1 MKENIYQKQL
11 RTVQTPVNNKSDSNL
26 KFKIL
31 FLFGSVLMLVLIGF
45 GGFLISRYLFQP
57 KTSSPL
63 IFKTIPTLT
72 LIVSPTP
79 THEPEVTLTSKLP
92 VKSISIPKDWK
103 EHAAEDSSFGI
114 RTTLSLPPGFSFSF
128 SGSEFSIKDVKSEEI
143 WDYSTSVFV
152 GCSPECNEENNQ
164 PEDISDS
171 CFNKPRN
178 YYSGESRRLWYKKFL
193 NGDFFCNDSFFG
205 NKTGEIISV
214 DEEFITDNVSY
225 LKVIVESKLSGKEE
239 THYLYVQNNIL
250 HIIKPSSFKANSPD
264 ALLPKYI
271 NIILYSLKS
280 KMLI

>member
-1 MKENIYQKQL
+1 MKENIYQKQSK
-11 RTVQTPVNNKSDSNL
+11 TIQTPVNNKSDSNL

-31 FLFGSVLMLVLIGF
+31 FLFGSFLMLVIIGF

-72 LIVSPTP
+72 LIVSPTLTP
-79 THEPEVTLTSKLP
+79 KPEVTLTSKPP

-103 EHAAEDSSFGI
+103 EYTAEDSSFGI

-128 SGSEFSIKDVKSEEI
+128 SGSEFSIQDVKNEEI

-152 GCSPECNEENNQ
+152 GCSPECNEENNK